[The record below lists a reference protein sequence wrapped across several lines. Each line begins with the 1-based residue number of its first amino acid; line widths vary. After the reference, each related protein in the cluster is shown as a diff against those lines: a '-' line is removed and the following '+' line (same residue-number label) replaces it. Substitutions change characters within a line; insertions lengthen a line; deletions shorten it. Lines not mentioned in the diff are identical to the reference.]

1 MDISI
6 NVHAVDD
13 TIIERNLPTGTSP
26 GGWVT
31 IGNGGY
37 GGVTLFPP
45 RDNPA
50 GFWRYLAG
58 VAQDMATYAE
68 IHNERG

>member
-6 NVHAVDD
+6 NVHVVDD
-13 TIIERNLPTGTSP
+13 TIIERSLPTEATP

-37 GGVTLFPP
+37 PGVTLFAPH
-45 RDNPA
+45 DNPA
-50 GFWRYLAG
+50 AFWRYLAN
-58 VAQDMATYAE
+58 VAQDMATYTE
-68 IHNERG
+68 IHNERS